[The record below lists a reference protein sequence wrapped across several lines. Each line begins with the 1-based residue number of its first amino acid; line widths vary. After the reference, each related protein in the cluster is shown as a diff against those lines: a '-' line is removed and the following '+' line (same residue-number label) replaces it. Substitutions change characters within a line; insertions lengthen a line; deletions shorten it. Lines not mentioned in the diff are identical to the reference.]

1 MFLKLRKGDILTVRY
16 CAILSVIF
24 FCAMPASASQD
35 TLRIY
40 IDADFTVV
48 KSAAE
53 SIEQGLRT
61 ALDEVDNSL
70 VGHRVEIVRKNHR
83 GSSPRSKSHL
93 QQYLADEKALAIF
106 AGLHSPPIL
115 AHRDYINEQEIL
127 LLVPW
132 AAAGPI
138 TRYPSS
144 QNWIFRLSIDDTKA
158 GRVIARY
165 AVQDQGYKRPYLL
178 LENTGWG
185 TSNEQTL
192 RVALE
197 EMGIVP
203 AGVGRFSWN
212 LSKPHARALIREVA
226 AVSADV
232 ILLVA
237 NTPEAKILIAEM
249 ADMGVHIPI
258 CSHWGITGGDFT
270 NTIDASTRAKIPL
283 AFIQTR
289 FSFFDANPGS
299 WQYGVLESAKT
310 LFPNQ
315 IKSAK
320 DIRAPT
326 GFIHTYDLTKIFIA
340 AVEQAGLSG
349 DIRTDRR
356 NIRAALEQLD
366 KPIRGLLKTYQQ
378 PYSAFGPDA
387 ADAHEAL
394 RQEDFAM
401 ARYGAEDEIILLTN
415 QGD

>member
-1 MFLKLRKGDILTVRY
+1 MNKGHILMPRY
-16 CAILSVIF
+16 CAILIVIL
-24 FCAMPASASQD
+24 FCAIPASASQD

-40 IDADFTVV
+40 IDADFTTV

-53 SIEQGLRT
+53 AIEQGMRT

-93 QQYLADEKALAIF
+93 RQYLADEKALAVF
-106 AGLHSPPIL
+106 AGLHSPPLL
-115 AHRDYINEQEIL
+115 AHRDYINEEEVL
-127 LLVPW
+127 LLDPW

-144 QNWIFRLSIDDTKA
+144 ENWIFRLSIDDTKA
-158 GRVIARY
+158 GHVIAQY
-165 AVQDQGYKRPYLL
+165 AVRDQGYKRPYLL

-185 TSNEQTL
+185 VSNEQTM
-192 RVALE
+192 RAALK

-203 AGVGRFSWN
+203 AGVERFSWN
-212 LSKPHARALIREVA
+212 LSKPRARALIRA
-226 AVSADV
+226 ATTFSADV

-237 NTPEAKILIAEM
+237 NAPEAKMLIAEM
-249 ADMGVHIPI
+249 ADMGIHIPI

-270 NTIDASTRAKIPL
+270 NVIDAPMRAKIPL
-283 AFIQTR
+283 AFIQTH
-289 FSFFDANPGS
+289 FSFLDVSPGS
-299 WQYGVLESAKT
+299 WQHDVLGRAKA

-326 GFIHTYDLTKIFIA
+326 GFIHAYDLTKIFIA

-349 DIRTDRR
+349 DIRADRR

-366 KPIRGLLKTYQQ
+366 KPIRGLLKTYTQ
-378 PYSAFGPDA
+378 PYTVFGPDA
-387 ADAHEAL
+387 PDAHEAL
-394 RQEDFAM
+394 GQEDFGM
-401 ARYGAEDEIILLTN
+401 ARYGAEGEIILLTN
-415 QGD
+415 QRD